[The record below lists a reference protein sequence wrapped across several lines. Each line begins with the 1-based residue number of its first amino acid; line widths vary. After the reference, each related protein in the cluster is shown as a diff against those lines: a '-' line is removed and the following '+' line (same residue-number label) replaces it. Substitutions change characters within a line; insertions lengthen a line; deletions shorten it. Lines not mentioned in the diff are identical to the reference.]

1 MTEQKFELLELFSFD
16 VSINPNEEMV
26 YRINNHSQ
34 QYETKNEQ
42 KKFVGIPKFFFLT
55 RKNSFFFNFL
65 T

>member
-42 KKFVGIPKFFFLT
+42 KNLSEFQ
-55 RKNSFFFNFL
+55 NSFF
-65 T
+65 